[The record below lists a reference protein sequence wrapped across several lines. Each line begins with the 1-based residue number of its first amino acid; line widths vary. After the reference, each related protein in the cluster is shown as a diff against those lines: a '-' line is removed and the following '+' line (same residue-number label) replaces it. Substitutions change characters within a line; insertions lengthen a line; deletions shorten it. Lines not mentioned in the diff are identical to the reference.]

1 MLHER
6 EGANFLFLCTANGT
20 VKRMSLDTIRNIRRN
35 GIRALNIDD
44 GDELISACLTDG
56 QRNILLA
63 TRDGY
68 AICFDENDARPM
80 GRDAMGVRGIKL
92 REGDRVVGAL
102 PTVDGAQVLSITEN
116 GYGKRTAVSEYLRGG
131 DEAGPQKRGGMG
143 LKSYNVTDK
152 TGYVSDVRM
161 VLGSEDVLIVAD
173 DGTIIRTNVAGISV
187 LGRATQGVRI
197 MRPNDGA
204 KVISAALTE
213 AEEDD
218 DDVPEQDNAENA
230 ADETVN
236 TEDNE

>member
-1 MLHER
+1 
-6 EGANFLFLCTANGT
+6 
-20 VKRMSLDTIRNIRRN
+20 MSLDTIRNIRRN

>member
-1 MLHER
+1 
-6 EGANFLFLCTANGT
+6 
-20 VKRMSLDTIRNIRRN
+20 
-35 GIRALNIDD
+35 
-44 GDELISACLTDG
+44 
-56 QRNILLA
+56 
-63 TRDGY
+63 
-68 AICFDENDARPM
+68 M

-152 TGYVSDVRM
+152 TGYVSDMRM

-230 ADETVN
+230 ADEAVN
-236 TEDNE
+236 TEDSE